1 MMVDVKKVYDTF
13 IAKGVD
19 FFTGVPDSLLQSICA
34 YITDYTPKEKN
45 IIAANEGAAVG
56 IAAGYYLASNKI
68 LHALCDQKKL
78 LEQMT
83 KHVSGI

>member
-1 MMVDVKKVYDTF
+1 MDMQRKMCAVLQIFYN
-13 IAKGVD
+13 
-19 FFTGVPDSLLQSICA
+19 PDKQMLF
-34 YITDYTPKEKN
+34 D
-45 IIAANEGAAVG
+45 
-56 IAAGYYLASNKI
+56 YYLASNKI